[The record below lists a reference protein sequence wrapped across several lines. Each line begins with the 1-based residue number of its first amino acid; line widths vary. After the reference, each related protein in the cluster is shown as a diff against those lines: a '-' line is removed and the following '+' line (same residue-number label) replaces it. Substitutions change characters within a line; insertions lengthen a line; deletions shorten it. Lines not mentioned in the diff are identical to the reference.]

1 MEDEKKTYLMI
12 SGIRL
17 ANIVVMYNNQKI
29 YEGSTEN
36 LPVEYKKLKYYDIK
50 INSNIITLYITE

>member
-1 MEDEKKTYLMI
+1 MI

-50 INSNIITLYITE
+50 INSNIITLYVTE